1 MLLDALFRSEPLENP
16 ATPITSESA
25 ETDNV
30 FARDVFVSPETA
42 MKLAAVYACI
52 YVISSNIAQMPLHV
66 MRKTNKKVEA
76 ARDHPVFY
84 LVHDEPNMW
93 QTSYKWREL
102 KQRHILGWGNG
113 YTWVKRSRRGE
124 VSGLECCMPWE
135 TTLLNTGGRY
145 TYGVY
150 NEEGAF
156 AVNPDDMV
164 HIRALGNNQKM
175 GLSPIMQHAET
186 IGMGMSGQ
194 AYTSSFFNG
203 NARPAGII
211 SVKNQLNEESWGRL
225 KSMWQKATAAL
236 RSQENKTMLLPAEL
250 DYKALTVSPVDAQ
263 IIDMSK
269 LNRSMI
275 AGIFNVPA
283 HMIND
288 LEKATF
294 SNITQQAIQFVRY
307 TIMPWVTNWE
317 QELNRRLFTRA
328 ELAAGYYVRFN
339 LTGLLRGTPQERA
352 QFYHFA
358 ITDGWMSRNE
368 ARAFEDMNPVDGL
381 DEMLV
386 SVNAANPAGDFKAP
400 KTDEEK
406 PMNDRETRCYSG
418 EVRAEQRTDEPTR
431 ILGYGSVFNSRSEP
445 LWGFREIIKPGA
457 FDDVLNDD
465 VRGLFNHDPNFIL
478 GRSAAG
484 TLSLSVDERG
494 LRYDIT
500 APDTQTIRDLVLAP
514 MMRGDINQSS
524 FAFRVSHDGENWY
537 QDDEGI
543 VIREISKFSRLF
555 DVSPVTYPAYQEA
568 DSGVR
573 SMKAWQEARD
583 SGALKNAINQR
594 MARERLLTL
603 LNA

>member
-1 MLLDALFRSEPLENP
+1 MLLDALFRNEPLENP
-16 ATPITSESA
+16 STPITGESA
-25 ETDNV
+25 ETDNI

-66 MRKTNKKVEA
+66 MRKTNNKVEA

-84 LVHDEPNMW
+84 LVHDEPNVW

-156 AVNPDDMV
+156 AINPDDMV

-194 AYTSSFFNG
+194 AYTSSFFSG

-211 SVKNQLNEESWGRL
+211 SVKSQLNEDSWGRL
-225 KSMWQKATAAL
+225 KSMWQKAVVAL

-339 LTGLLRGTPQERA
+339 LTGLLRGTPQEHA

-386 SVNAANPAGDFKAP
+386 SVNAANPADDFKAP

-406 PMNDRETRCYSG
+406 NNE
-418 EVRAEQRTDEPTR
+418 
-431 ILGYGSVFNSRSEP
+431 
-445 LWGFREIIKPGA
+445 
-457 FDDVLNDD
+457 
-465 VRGLFNHDPNFIL
+465 
-478 GRSAAG
+478 
-484 TLSLSVDERG
+484 
-494 LRYDIT
+494 
-500 APDTQTIRDLVLAP
+500 
-514 MMRGDINQSS
+514 
-524 FAFRVSHDGENWY
+524 
-537 QDDEGI
+537 
-543 VIREISKFSRLF
+543 
-555 DVSPVTYPAYQEA
+555 
-568 DSGVR
+568 
-573 SMKAWQEARD
+573 
-583 SGALKNAINQR
+583 
-594 MARERLLTL
+594 
-603 LNA
+603 

>member
-1 MLLDALFRSEPLENP
+1 MLLDAIFRSEPLENP
-16 ATPITSESA
+16 ATPLTGESA
-25 ETDNV
+25 DADNSLG
-30 FARDVFVSPETA
+30 RDIYVSPVTA
-42 MKLAAVYACI
+42 MKLAAVYSCI
-52 YVISSNIAQMPLHV
+52 YVIASNLAQMPLHV
-66 MRKTNKKVEA
+66 MRKNGNAVA
-76 ARDHPVFY
+76 QARDHPVFY
-84 LVHDEPNMW
+84 LLHDEPNIW

-102 KQRHILGWGNG
+102 TQRHVLGWGNG
-113 YTWVKRSRRGE
+113 YGWVKRSRRGE
-124 VSGLECCMPWE
+124 VQSIENPMPWE

-150 NEEGAF
+150 NEEGSF
-156 AVNPDDMV
+156 AISPDDMIHV
-164 HIRALGNNQKM
+164 RALGNNQKM

-194 AYTSSFFNG
+194 QYTSSFFNG

-211 SVKNQLNEESWGRL
+211 SVKSDLNEESWSRL
-225 KSMWQKATAAL
+225 KKVWQKAVAAL
-236 RSQENKTMLLPAEL
+236 RSQENKTMLLPAQL

-307 TIMPWVTNWE
+307 TMMPWVTNWE

-328 ELAAGYYVRFN
+328 ERAAGYYVRFN

-386 SVNAANPAGDFKAP
+386 SVNAANPAGDFKP
-400 KTDEEK
+400 DKTTEDKTDE
-406 PMNDRETRCYSG
+406 
-418 EVRAEQRTDEPTR
+418 
-431 ILGYGSVFNSRSEP
+431 
-445 LWGFREIIKPGA
+445 
-457 FDDVLNDD
+457 
-465 VRGLFNHDPNFIL
+465 
-478 GRSAAG
+478 
-484 TLSLSVDERG
+484 
-494 LRYDIT
+494 
-500 APDTQTIRDLVLAP
+500 
-514 MMRGDINQSS
+514 
-524 FAFRVSHDGENWY
+524 
-537 QDDEGI
+537 
-543 VIREISKFSRLF
+543 
-555 DVSPVTYPAYQEA
+555 
-568 DSGVR
+568 
-573 SMKAWQEARD
+573 
-583 SGALKNAINQR
+583 
-594 MARERLLTL
+594 
-603 LNA
+603 

>member
-16 ATPITSESA
+16 ATPLTGESA
-25 ETDNV
+25 ETDNI

-66 MRKTNKKVEA
+66 MRKTNNKVEA
-76 ARDHPVFY
+76 ARDHGVFY
-84 LVHDEPNMW
+84 LLHDEPNMW

-211 SVKNQLNEESWGRL
+211 SVKNQLNDESWARL
-225 KSMWQKATAAL
+225 KSMWQKLQQLCAV
-236 RSQENKTMLLPAEL
+236 RRIKRCFSRQSWIIKHSPF
-250 DYKALTVSPVDAQ
+250 PVDAQ

-339 LTGLLRGTPQERA
+339 LTGLLREPRR
-352 QFYHFA
+352 
-358 ITDGWMSRNE
+358 S
-368 ARAFEDMNPVDGL
+368 AR
-381 DEMLV
+381 
-386 SVNAANPAGDFKAP
+386 SS
-400 KTDEEK
+400 T
-406 PMNDRETRCYSG
+406 T
-418 EVRAEQRTDEPTR
+418 
-431 ILGYGSVFNSRSEP
+431 SRS
-445 LWGFREIIKPGA
+445 LT
-457 FDDVLNDD
+457 
-465 VRGLFNHDPNFIL
+465 
-478 GRSAAG
+478 AG
-484 TLSLSVDERG
+484 
-494 LRYDIT
+494 
-500 APDTQTIRDLVLAP
+500 
-514 MMRGDINQSS
+514 
-524 FAFRVSHDGENWY
+524 
-537 QDDEGI
+537 
-543 VIREISKFSRLF
+543 
-555 DVSPVTYPAYQEA
+555 
-568 DSGVR
+568 
-573 SMKAWQEARD
+573 
-583 SGALKNAINQR
+583 
-594 MARERLLTL
+594 
-603 LNA
+603 

>member
-16 ATPITSESA
+16 ATPITGESA
-25 ETDNV
+25 EPDNI

-66 MRKTNKKVEA
+66 MRKTNNKVEA
-76 ARDHPVFY
+76 ARDHGVFY
-84 LVHDEPNMW
+84 LLHDEPNMW

-211 SVKNQLNEESWGRL
+211 SVKNQLNDESWGRL

-386 SVNAANPAGDFKAP
+386 SVNAANPADDFKAP

-514 MMRGDINQSS
+514 MLRGDINQSS
-524 FAFRVSHDGENWY
+524 FAFRVARDGEHWY
-537 QDDEGI
+537 EDDEGV

-583 SGALKNAINQR
+583 GGALKNAINQR